1 VTELKVLIKNEY
13 DRAVKYRSSKESF
26 AMLYSGQTYTDEYLI
41 NNFPIKYKVE
51 ERLAQLKSLLFFLA
65 STNNI
70 HDVKENKGIFFTKDT
85 FAKAGISIGN
95 PQTMHNWVEG
105 LKRCGLV
112 YVINNHYQFGHGD
125 ENFSKLY
132 GLNQCGIVRSWPK
145 EYHQYLETHSVE
157 EKPNT
162 VVDISKDIKVEV
174 FDKKQKVQIRSAFA
188 KFNQNLVYNFNKD
201 SLVEFT
207 KGTIDDFEKML
218 NEYNEGK
225 NEFNKKVIRFKCDRT
240 KISGRAYSQYI
251 KTEKDDIENGYTTD
265 RTDWCKEN
273 NLAYRYDIK
282 SAVPRISHLMNTG
295 TWKNEDFDFYE
306 YMSKRMSEDSG
317 MYLPRDYMK
326 EIHMRLR
333 FGQSPEKSFNDF
345 CYSNRDII
353 RARYGNNEAY
363 ESYLTNVRPNLLLDW
378 RKLYNIVEE
387 LEGTDHSSAV
397 FYFESFLELYVVWRL
412 KQLGVTAYN
421 IYDEF
426 FYDKPYDI
434 ASIIEEGA
442 NYMYQ
447 KTRDYDDRFNIG
459 KRSI

>member
-1 VTELKVLIKNEY
+1 VISNHNGQVPQNRRFTVGRITIPNVMVYRELNYETTKEVLESMCLGAEGGYFFFRKEDGVNYIDWLADIEE
-13 DRAVKYRSSKESF
+13 ASIQPVKF
-26 AMLYSGQTYTDEYLI
+26 
-41 NNFPIKYKVE
+41 
-51 ERLAQLKSLLFFLA
+51 
-65 STNNI
+65 
-70 HDVKENKGIFFTKDT
+70 
-85 FAKAGISIGN
+85 
-95 PQTMHNWVEG
+95 
-105 LKRCGLV
+105 
-112 YVINNHYQFGHGD
+112 
-125 ENFSKLY
+125 
-132 GLNQCGIVRSWPK
+132 GLN
-145 EYHQYLETHSVE
+145 L
-157 EKPNT
+157 
-162 VVDISKDIKVEV
+162 VDISKDIKVEV
-174 FDKKQKVQIRSAFA
+174 FDRKQKVQIRSAFA

-225 NEFNKKVIRFKCDRT
+225 NEFNKKVIRFKCDKN

-251 KTEKDDIENGYTTD
+251 KTEKDDIENGYATD

-282 SAVPRISHLMNTG
+282 SAVPRISHLMHTG

-345 CYSNRDII
+345 CYSNRDLI
-353 RARYGNNEAY
+353 RARYPSGDAY
-363 ESYLTNVRPNLLLDW
+363 EMYLTNIRPNLLLDW

-387 LEGTDHSSAV
+387 LEGDDHSSAV
-397 FYFESFLELYVVWRL
+397 FYFESFLELYVVWKL

-447 KTRDYDDRFNIG
+447 KIRDYDDRFNIG